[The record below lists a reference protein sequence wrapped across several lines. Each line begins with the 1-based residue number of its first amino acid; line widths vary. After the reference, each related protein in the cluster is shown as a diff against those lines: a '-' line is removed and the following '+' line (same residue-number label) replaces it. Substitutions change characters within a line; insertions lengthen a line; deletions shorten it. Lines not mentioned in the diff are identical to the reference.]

1 MGIGAKILVSILSTC
16 LALVLLLGT
25 VTFLRL
31 GQIRSAAQLTRISAQ
46 IRDAVLNL
54 RTYEQD
60 YQTHPTPERQRK
72 IQRELGVLAQHVAW
86 GLEAAVT
93 EDQRRSFQAMQEE
106 IGRCQKYM
114 KTWVQASP
122 DVASYSFIQLGK
134 AQDRLRHRASTMET
148 QGHEAIDQATGQ
160 AKSGVTLSI
169 VVIFA
174 LGTLLG
180 LRVAV
185 GISEPV
191 KRMVRMAHRIAEGD
205 LQQRLPVSSR
215 DEIGELAMA
224 FNQMTEKLQEA
235 EEWRRLS
242 TMSRHLVADIIRD
255 LGQKIEYSESAMMEA
270 GRNFCQRIEG
280 PLENF
285 LLTFEAQGLG
295 TLRLESIDP
304 ERGEIWFVGLR
315 LFESTKPSD
324 YPCDHF
330 TRGFLAQAITSLVG
344 VPMHCEETLCQAQG
358 ATCCRF
364 LVYPARRDEIP
375 DLRVLE
381 KGHLTTFAP
390 GSLI

>member
-1 MGIGAKILVSILSTC
+1 
-16 LALVLLLGT
+16 
-25 VTFLRL
+25 
-31 GQIRSAAQLTRISAQ
+31 
-46 IRDAVLNL
+46 
-54 RTYEQD
+54 
-60 YQTHPTPERQRK
+60 
-72 IQRELGVLAQHVAW
+72 
-86 GLEAAVT
+86 
-93 EDQRRSFQAMQEE
+93 
-106 IGRCQKYM
+106 
-114 KTWVQASP
+114 
-122 DVASYSFIQLGK
+122 
-134 AQDRLRHRASTMET
+134 
-148 QGHEAIDQATGQ
+148 
-160 AKSGVTLSI
+160 
-169 VVIFA
+169 
-174 LGTLLG
+174 
-180 LRVAV
+180 
-185 GISEPV
+185 
-191 KRMVRMAHRIAEGD
+191 MAHRIAEGD